1 MRQMDLL
8 KTKRFLPL
16 FLTQFLGSFNDN
28 MFRSALAVL
37 ITYQFTGSSIPWLT
51 AGVMV
56 ALCSTLLVIP
66 FPILSPIAGQLA
78 DKYNKAR
85 LITWIKISEVIIMA
99 IAAYG
104 FTHDQIYLLM
114 GLLLMSG
121 VHSAFFGPIKY
132 SILSDHLSEEELLP
146 GNSLIASGTYASVLA
161 GLILGGLLVEY
172 DRGGE
177 WIGYVLMAGAVVGL
191 IASRFIPPTVP
202 AAADLTIRYH
212 VVREAI
218 AIITQVCANRPVIV
232 SILGL
237 SWFLLIA
244 AVFMGQFPT
253 FAKAV
258 GGDNEVYTL
267 FLVIFSLGTS
277 FGSLLCNRLL
287 KGEISA
293 KYTPVAAFFI
303 SVFIFAMVT
312 SAPAPTD
319 HLVGAW
325 EFISHPSY
333 WPMILSMWGMAVAGG
348 VYIVPLYTI
357 MQTRSEAKCRSR
369 IIAARNVINSACI
382 TLAMLI
388 SAGLLAAGLDVF
400 ELSIIIAVTN
410 LGVVVRS
417 YTLLPEMQPK
427 TVAAIREMT
436 R

>member
-1 MRQMDLL
+1 MRQIDLM
-8 KTKRFLPL
+8 KSRRFLPL

-37 ITYQFTGSSIPWLT
+37 ITYQFTAGPISWLT

-85 LITWIKISEVIIMA
+85 LITWIKISEVIIMS

-104 FTHDQIYLLM
+104 FMHDQIYLLM
-114 GLLLMSG
+114 GMLLMTG

-132 SILSDHLSEEELLP
+132 SILSDHLREKELLP
-146 GNSLIASGTYASVLA
+146 GNSLIAGGTYASVLV
-161 GLILGGLLVEY
+161 GLILGGLLIDY

-177 WIGYVLMAGAVVGL
+177 WIGAVLVGASIIGL
-191 IASRFIPPTVP
+191 IASRFILPTTP
-202 AAADLTIRYH
+202 ASPDLVVNHH
-212 VVREAI
+212 VIREAVT
-218 AIITQVCANRPVIV
+218 IIRHVNANRPVML

-267 FLVIFSLGTS
+267 FLILFSLGGAV
-277 FGSLLCNRLL
+277 GSLLCNRLL
-287 KGEISA
+287 RGKVSA
-293 KYTPVAAFFI
+293 KLTPVAALLVSLCI
-303 SVFIFAMVT
+303 VGMVT
-312 SAPAPTD
+312 SSPTATEP
-319 HLVGAW
+319 LMGARA
-325 EFISHPSY
+325 FIDYTSH
-333 WPMILSMWGMAVAGG
+333 WPMMLSMFGIAVAGG
-348 VYIVPLYTI
+348 IYIVPLYTL
-357 MQTRSEAKCRSR
+357 MQAKSDATHRSR
-369 IIAARNVINSACI
+369 TIAARNVINSIFI
-382 TLAMLI
+382 TIAMLI
-388 SAGLLAAGLDVF
+388 SAGLLATGLDVF
-400 ELSIIIAVTN
+400 DLFLIIAALN
-410 LGVVVRS
+410 MLVVVRAAM
-417 YTLLPEMQPK
+417 LLPEMHTR
-427 TVAAIREMT
+427 TVAAIRGIT